1 MSYRRILVPVD
12 GSRTSNKALVAALEM
27 ARDGGGTV
35 RLLHVIDELALAVGL
50 EYPGNLLQAAREQ
63 GEHVLTDA
71 MVIVKAAGIDGQT
84 HLLDTPGKRLGE
96 AVAEEAQAWRA
107 DLVVV
112 GTHGR
117 RGFSRVLLG
126 SGAESVIRHATIP
139 VLVIHGD
146 EDGAKPSDR

>member
-27 ARDGGGTV
+27 ARERGGTV

-50 EYPGNLLQAAREQ
+50 EYPGDLMQIARKQAEQ
-63 GEHVLTDA
+63 VLSDGLA
-71 MVIVKAAGIDGQT
+71 IVKAAGIEGQT
-84 HLLDTPGKRLGE
+84 HLVDVPGQRLGE
-96 AVAEEAQAWRA
+96 AVADEAQAWQA

-117 RGFSRVLLG
+117 RGVSRLLLG
-126 SGAESVIRHATIP
+126 SGAESVIRQAAIP

-146 EDGAKPSDR
+146 EDATKP

>member
-12 GSRTSNKALVAALEM
+12 GSRTSNKALVAAVEM
-27 ARDGGGTV
+27 ARDSGGTV

-50 EYPGNLLQAAREQ
+50 EYPGNLIQVAREQ
-63 GEHVLTDA
+63 GERVLSDA
-71 MVIVKAAGIDGQT
+71 MVIVKAAGVDGQS
-84 HLLDTPGKRLGE
+84 HLLDMPGKRLGE
-96 AVAEEAQAWRA
+96 AVAEESLTWRA

-126 SGAESVIRHATIP
+126 SGAESVIRHASIP
-139 VLVIHGD
+139 VLVIHGE
-146 EDGAKPSDR
+146 EDGATRSGH